1 MHLLRIPYVHVPYDV
16 AAMLTRAILFAGIPP
31 DQQRLI
37 FAGKQLEDGRTLA
50 DYNIQKESTL
60 HLVLRLRG
68 GMQIFVK
75 TLTGKTIT
83 LEVESS
89 DTIDNVKAKIQDK
102 EGEWPTVRCSL
113 HATIAYHVLLCF
125 FCRRTVSI
133 HGNYCVAPY
142 AASLSD
148 VCHVLW
154 QASRPTSS
162 A

>member
-1 MHLLRIPYVHVPYDV
+1 MSVS
-16 AAMLTRAILFAGIPP
+16 IPP

-37 FAGKQLEDGRTLA
+37 FAGKQLEDGRTLS

-102 EGEWPTVRCSL
+102 EGYVCLKLLSSL
-113 HATIAYHVLLCF
+113 TYFRAQY
-125 FCRRTVSI
+125 S
-133 HGNYCVAPY
+133 
-142 AASLSD
+142 
-148 VCHVLW
+148 
-154 QASRPTSS
+154 SRPTASHFCRQ
-162 A
+162 AA